1 MDLILNNTMYIPNNI
16 IFNINMNNYKNI
28 IWILNKN
35 FKLEYLLNIN
45 IIYSDNIYKYYR
57 LKTCNSIFFKYIL
70 RKNFHFTLCLKVINN
85 IIIPENTKT
94 EIMIKYILNINNSY
108 LFSLYICNFNKIEC
122 LFSDDKN
129 MFYKTLNKIINKK
142 MIKKQ
147 KKIEILYIDLN
158 N

>member
-1 MDLILNNTMYIPNNI
+1 METILINTKYIPNNVTFKI
-16 IFNINMNNYKNI
+16 DMKSYNNI
-28 IWILNKN
+28 ICVSNRKTRI
-35 FKLEYLLNIN
+35 EHLLNIN
-45 IIYSDNIYKYYR
+45 IIFLDNIEKYYR
-57 LKTCNSIFFKYIL
+57 LQYFFNPFFINILKIKINSFIY
-70 RKNFHFTLCLKVINN
+70 LKIIDN
-85 IIIPENTKT
+85 IIIPKDQKT
-94 EIMIKYILNINNSY
+94 DKIIKYMLNIKNSY
-108 LFSLYICNFNKIEC
+108 LYSLYICNFNKIEC